1 MNGTN
6 KIRIVDC
13 DEPYKALITYLTS
26 AWRNILGHRASQFQI
41 KDAPI
46 NKLEYVSWNQ
56 SSNSERIL
64 LRVGN
69 VVPRYDAI

>member
-6 KIRIVDC
+6 EIRIVDC
-13 DEPYKALITYLTS
+13 DKPCKALMIFLTS
-26 AWRNILGHRASQFQI
+26 AWRNILGYGASQFHI